1 MDKKI
6 ETFRVEVHLERKDA
20 IAECTI
26 FVNLA
31 DKITGELE
39 HQLCSPEFEDEWEAF
54 RLAVDLA
61 YKLGAF
67 LFVDGYCYGK
77 LNK

>member
-6 ETFRVEVHLERKDA
+6 ETFRVEVHLEGKA
-20 IAECTI
+20 IYI
-26 FVNLA
+26 NLV
-31 DKITGELE
+31 DKITGESE
-39 HQLCSPEFEDEWEAF
+39 HQLCSPVFEDEWEAF
-54 RLAVDLA
+54 CLAVDLA

-67 LFVDGYCYGK
+67 LFVSDSCFGK